1 MAKAYEIA
9 SFLDDLLKTSEIEDY
24 SYNGLQVDS
33 TGNVE
38 NIYGGVDATMEFFN
52 KANFPRNSLY
62 IVHHGIFWKN
72 NDPRIIN
79 GNYSKI
85 NFLLSNNSSLY
96 ASHLPLDLNKTY
108 GNNISLLE
116 FLGVEKD
123 SIIPFGLYHGISI
136 GFRGEFKNQVTIENI
151 SKRLEPIAK
160 NRVYTFPF
168 GKQEIKTIGVVSG
181 GGSFASS
188 EAVKLNLDLFL
199 TGETDHTLYTFA
211 SDAKLSVIFA
221 THYATETFGVKNLGN
236 LLSQNFNINFTF
248 IDLEPIF

>member
-9 SFLDDLLKTSEIEDY
+9 YFLDDLLKTSEIEDY
-24 SYNGLQVDS
+24 SYNGLQVESKCDI
-33 TGNVE
+33 E

-52 KANFPRNSLY
+52 KASNPRNALY

-79 GNYSKI
+79 GNYLKI
-85 NFLLSNNSSLY
+85 NFLLNTNSSLY

-123 SIIPFGLYHGISI
+123 SIAPFGLYHGISI
-136 GFRGEFKNQVTIENI
+136 GFRGEFKNPITIYDI
-151 SKRLEPIAK
+151 SKKLETIAK
-160 NRVYTFPF
+160 DKVYTFPF
-168 GKQEIKTIGVVSG
+168 GKREIKTIGVVSG
-181 GGSFASS
+181 GGSFAGS
-188 EAVKLNLDLFL
+188 EALKLNLDLFL

-211 SDAKLSVIFA
+211 NDSKLSVVFA
-221 THYATETFGVKNLGN
+221 THYATETFGVRNLGN
-236 LLSQNFNINFTF
+236 LLSQKFNINFTF